1 MDDICDDN
9 EIDFNLMLKVIVV
22 VVVVLYVIITIP
34 LTDHVTNVTPNQFH
48 LGNWPMTI
56 VNVFFLI
63 RNSVTNDDD
72 EAFKTNKKKLDPI
85 N

>member
-9 EIDFNLMLKVIVV
+9 EIDFNLMLKVI

-48 LGNWPMTI
+48 LGN
-56 VNVFFLI
+56 
-63 RNSVTNDDD
+63 
-72 EAFKTNKKKLDPI
+72 
-85 N
+85 

>member
-48 LGNWPMTI
+48 LGN
-56 VNVFFLI
+56 
-63 RNSVTNDDD
+63 
-72 EAFKTNKKKLDPI
+72 
-85 N
+85 